1 MVNGP
6 MTRAQL
12 GAVVAANFARF
23 IEVNSFPFFFSV
35 LEHFLTAYFIDDP
48 K

>member
-23 IEVNSFPFFFSV
+23 IEVNSLLLFSV
-35 LEHFLTAYFIDDP
+35 LEHILTAYLTDDP